1 MVSEAPYLLL
11 EQIDLSRK
19 DDRFPGFMALY
30 IYAAGSN
37 FEAEVLNYM
46 INSVP
51 INTGLGPGVD
61 GGWGIS
67 AVNASARAYASVGF
81 TNQVNQSALADF

>member
-1 MVSEAPYLLL
+1 
-11 EQIDLSRK
+11 
-19 DDRFPGFMALY
+19 MAMY

-37 FEAEVLNYM
+37 FEELVLNYM

-51 INTGLGPGVD
+51 IITGTGLELDGD
-61 GGWGIS
+61 GGVS
-67 AVNASARAYASVGF
+67 AVNASAGGFASIGL